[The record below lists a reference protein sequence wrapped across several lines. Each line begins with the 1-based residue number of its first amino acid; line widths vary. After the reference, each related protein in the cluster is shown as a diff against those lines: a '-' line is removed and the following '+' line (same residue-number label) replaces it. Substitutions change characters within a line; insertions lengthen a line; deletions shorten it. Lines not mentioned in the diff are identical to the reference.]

1 MIHEVLDIET
11 LTVRDCMIPRVD
23 LSLVSSEGT
32 DDKITAMLER
42 AGARFVIVYGET
54 PDSVSGT
61 LDVVAWRLAGRP
73 DWRSHLRVP
82 VFVPETMPILDALN
96 EHLHDTDVPLII
108 VDEYGGL
115 EGLVTRREIADWLLY
130 DTAPW
135 LGEASEIRD
144 LGRGRF
150 LVDGGTRL
158 DHLREELDLPLEDEG
173 SIDTIGGLVFNQLGH
188 VPKPGERLRLPGCE
202 VKVRRV
208 VRARIQE
215 LELRIVSAEEAE

>member
-1 MIHEVLDIET
+1 
-11 LTVRDCMIPRVD
+11 
-23 LSLVSSEGT
+23 
-32 DDKITAMLER
+32 
-42 AGARFVIVYGET
+42 
-54 PDSVSGT
+54 
-61 LDVVAWRLAGRP
+61 
-73 DWRSHLRVP
+73 VP

-158 DHLREELDLPLEDEG
+158 DHLRKELDLPLEDEG

-188 VPKPGERLRLPGCE
+188 VPKPGERLSLPGCE

-215 LELRIVSAEEAE
+215 LELRIVSGEEAE